1 MRAVL
6 DKSLA
11 RHHQNENEKLE
22 HLKKEHKKFIRA
34 PSDNSITNILHLFGK
49 AVETYSRTEVSTLY
63 CLRKIVM
70 LHFVAFR

>member
-22 HLKKEHKKFIRA
+22 NLKKEHKKFIRA
-34 PSDNSITNILHLFGK
+34 PMDKSITNISKGVITDN
-49 AVETYSRTEVSTLY
+49 ASDSRPSRPIALE
-63 CLRKIVM
+63 
-70 LHFVAFR
+70 A